1 MYKYYL
7 TQRGIAPGCQPND
20 FTSWEETPNGE
31 LTNGKRCY
39 GIINYRR
46 ELSPEELATYEITPH
61 SEAVRLREYKP
72 FNGWHKYCD
81 ETGNESYDDYAK
93 PGDIVDEET
102 FDYFLGILPPAM
114 MKRGYL
120 QVGEPYSAAK
130 AEDGSWKKTWMT
142 FAKKGDKYF
151 YLGHCFIGEHK
162 HRG

>member
-46 ELSPEELATYEITPH
+46 KLSPEEISMYELIPH
-61 SEAVRLREYKP
+61 SEEIRLRKYKP
-72 FNGWHKYCD
+72 FKGWK
-81 ETGNESYDDYAK
+81 EENYDDYAK

-102 FDYFLGILPPAM
+102 YDYFLDILPPAT
-114 MKRGYL
+114 MKLGYF
-120 QVGEPYSAAK
+120 QVGEPYRMMK
-130 AEDGSWKKTWMT
+130 AEDGTYKETWLT
-142 FAKKGDKYF
+142 FAKKGDKYY
-151 YLGHCFIGEHK
+151 YLGHCFAGEYK
-162 HRG
+162 HRR